1 MFNEI
6 INIVFIGIFSWKWF
20 VVSLHLTTLYQV
32 IRYRSMQKV
41 WTPPPPSFY
50 RQPSLFAPSFYIY
63 FLNPLTLI
71 TIGNIA
77 PMIYG
82 VNANINP
89 CGKVISS
96 CLEDFKTLHCFF
108 ISNTFMCHTRLRFV
122 LNLPPQL
129 QQTPLLYRLPFSFP
143 PFLQENLDPK

>member
-1 MFNEI
+1 MGFFRENDLLYLCISLPFIRLLGTVVCRRFEI
-6 INIVFIGIFSWKWF
+6 
-20 VVSLHLTTLYQV
+20 
-32 IRYRSMQKV
+32 
-41 WTPPPPSFY
+41 PPPPPHSFY

-108 ISNTFMCHTRLRFV
+108 ISNTFICHTRLRFV

>member
-20 VVSLHLTTLYQV
+20 VYLHFTTLYQV
-32 IRYRSMQKV
+32 IRYRSVQKV
-41 WTPPPPSFY
+41 WTPLLSIDNPLSLYPPPPFLY
-50 RQPSLFAPSFYIY
+50 ILFERST
-63 FLNPLTLI
+63 LT
-71 TIGNIA
+71 TIDNIA

-82 VNANINP
+82 VNANINA
-89 CGKVISS
+89 CGEVISS

>member
-1 MFNEI
+1 MGFFRENDLLYLCI
-6 INIVFIGIFSWKWF
+6 SLPFIRLLGT
-20 VVSLHLTTLYQV
+20 VVCRRFEL
-32 IRYRSMQKV
+32 
-41 WTPPPPSFY
+41 PPPSFY

-108 ISNTFMCHTRLRFV
+108 ISNTFICHTRLRFV
-122 LNLPPQL
+122 LNLPSFNRHPHYIQI
-129 QQTPLLYRLPFSFP
+129 TLLLPPIFTRKSWS
-143 PFLQENLDPK
+143 